1 MWPCPFHD
9 PPTTHPHH
17 NPLSFHRSLPVTSA
31 LVAFKCL
38 TYACTILIG
47 LVLSWKVVNKRD
59 PHSFGFQLLGQIEQ
73 WGLWNTS
80 EGNPGQSSSAA
91 STVTCLFIEGP
102 YEKGEVRLG
111 EETPSPCTGH
121 QNVVVHAWVGKEFP
135 DMKQIEQRIKLIRV
149 GDTVRTVDWFK
160 GELNLFTG

>member
-1 MWPCPFHD
+1 MSCSGWMPLWPCPSHD

-17 NPLSFHRSLPVTSA
+17 NPLSFHRSLPVTGA

-38 TYACTILIG
+38 TCACTILIG

-91 STVTCLFIEGP
+91 STVTCLFIESP
-102 YEKGEVRLG
+102 YEKGEARRWGRDSKSLYRPPKCCG
-111 EETPSPCTGH
+111 PCMG
-121 QNVVVHAWVGKEFP
+121 WK
-135 DMKQIEQRIKLIRV
+135 RISRHEA
-149 GDTVRTVDWFK
+149 D
-160 GELNLFTG
+160 